1 MAGDRKDET
10 VGPNEKFTGPKI
22 SRTNYSKLA

>member
-10 VGPNEKFTGPKI
+10 VGPNENLQDPI
-22 SRTNYSKLA
+22 SRTTHSKLA

>member
-10 VGPNEKFTGPKI
+10 VGPSENFTGPI
-22 SRTNYSKLA
+22 SRTNHSKLA